1 MKEYIKKFELRKVII
16 LMCVIGS
23 LFTLSIGSLGIKLS
37 GKMNENANYIYT
49 YREYTNLIEKINT
62 NILKMKSE
70 TLKAALLYEAV
81 HEENIKE
88 YHEIISESIKEYD
101 STEYETAIEGEY
113 IKNLDN
119 AYKEYYSIV
128 EKLLKSYKGE
138 ENLENELELIDRMIS
153 VEEVAIQNI
162 NNVIDFLD
170 GWAAKDKDTTNN
182 IYTTMIGVYGTIIF
196 VAVVIMA
203 ILGAV
208 ILAIFKTETRYIN
221 EILRRIASGDLSIEL
236 EYKDSENEFEKM
248 KLSLKITIDSFRK
261 MISGIKDRSSRIEA
275 DSDSLNMISGELS
288 ASVDNI
294 SNAAGNITENIEE
307 QEDDL
312 NEIVT
317 ILDNFSD
324 NIEEFISNLNEL
336 NTNSKDITENAERSN
351 SKLDETS
358 VIFKDVE
365 TLIGNFIDKIKE
377 LGVEI
382 NMINGVTNVINELA
396 EQTNLL
402 ALNASIESARVGEA
416 GKGFA
421 VVASEISELA
431 EQSRKSANTI
441 SEYISRISRETDIII
456 NDSNKLNS
464 KLGRSFNS
472 VTESIDIFKNIIRNT
487 HDIDSKIGKL
497 NTASEN
503 ISRENEVLYKKIE
516 KSSKR
521 SDDICVLSEEVLSS
535 INEINGVSKHVSET
549 ALGLNRLSNE
559 LEDDVRVFNT
569 GENNNNIIEKE

>member
-1 MKEYIKKFELRKVII
+1 
-16 LMCVIGS
+16 
-23 LFTLSIGSLGIKLS
+23 
-37 GKMNENANYIYT
+37 
-49 YREYTNLIEKINT
+49 
-62 NILKMKSE
+62 
-70 TLKAALLYEAV
+70 
-81 HEENIKE
+81 
-88 YHEIISESIKEYD
+88 
-101 STEYETAIEGEY
+101 
-113 IKNLDN
+113 
-119 AYKEYYSIV
+119 
-128 EKLLKSYKGE
+128 
-138 ENLENELELIDRMIS
+138 
-153 VEEVAIQNI
+153 
-162 NNVIDFLD
+162 
-170 GWAAKDKDTTNN
+170 
-182 IYTTMIGVYGTIIF
+182 
-196 VAVVIMA
+196 MA

-402 ALNASIESARVGEA
+402 ALNASIESARVGKA

>member
-1 MKEYIKKFELRKVII
+1 
-16 LMCVIGS
+16 
-23 LFTLSIGSLGIKLS
+23 
-37 GKMNENANYIYT
+37 MNENANYIYT

-535 INEINGVSKHVSET
+535 INGVSKHVSET

>member
-261 MISGIKDRSSRIEA
+261 
-275 DSDSLNMISGELS
+275 MISGELS